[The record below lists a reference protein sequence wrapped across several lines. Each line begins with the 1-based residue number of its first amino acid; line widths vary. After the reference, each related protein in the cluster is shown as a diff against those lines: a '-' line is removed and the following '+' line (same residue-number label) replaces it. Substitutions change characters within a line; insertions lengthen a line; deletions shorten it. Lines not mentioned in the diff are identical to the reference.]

1 MTCIEQFTF
10 TSEKQLF
17 VYVSVVRLSTS
28 TGNLMKFITLTKCQ
42 AQLNICKLAGEIHQF
57 NQRIYQINCEIIQNL
72 STPIGNCASAER
84 VSLNSHA
91 IVTERT
97 NGLIASKQANHKT
110 QMYLQLTLETSK
122 SRRFSIAAAAAAAA
136 AAADA
141 GELNVAAA
149 AAATAFKAD
158 GGKQVMLPMDIRG
171 VCREC
176 DGEGECSFFTITSE
190 CKVSVGVFTFAALA
204 AAAAAALATRVSA
217 KA

>member
-1 MTCIEQFTF
+1 MTCIEQYTF

-17 VYVSVVRLSTS
+17 DYVSVVRLSTS
-28 TGNLMKFITLTKCQ
+28 TEYDLKFGKINPLNTLSFS
-42 AQLNICKLAGEIHQF
+42 F
-57 NQRIYQINCEIIQNL
+57 NSYATVI
-72 STPIGNCASAER
+72 
-84 VSLNSHA
+84 
-91 IVTERT
+91 ERT
-97 NGLIASKQANHKT
+97 NGLIASNE
-110 QMYLQLTLETSK
+110 ETSK

-141 GELNVAAA
+141 GELNSFSLCGFVDSVAAAEELYVAAA

-158 GGKQVMLPMDIRG
+158 GGKHVILPMDIRG

-176 DGEGECSFFTITSE
+176 DGEGECSFFTTTSE
-190 CKVSVGVFTFAALA
+190 CRLSVGVLVFAALA